1 MPYLKIPKKIS
12 DRFSLKNVYVSVLV
26 FSVNS
31 KNLNIGCT
39 ARFGEIK
46 EEKIVI
52 ATSGEKTI
60 AHACSGKTP
69 GSSAR
74 APTGEYVNDK
84 QSNICLKKKFVQR
97 VSPAKKI
104 PAQGEGEK
112 KKSCKLKIPLPPPHH
127 FSNGPSLR
135 LSLHCWTASYAVVK
149 NTPAWCEQKWP
160 KTAVIFPL
168 ESNPRSSLLNVPVRF
183 SVHTTPESVTKNYP
197 ICNDSLS
204 SPKHRTIDLKSA
216 FYV

>member
-1 MPYLKIPKKIS
+1 MLNRKEWVLVGAWKLHLLELSGSKSSRTTSLQNFRVWKVGKNKYLQGRIRNSVREKKWQNWEILPYLKLAKKIS
-12 DRFSLKNVYVSVLV
+12 DRFSLKNVYVYVLV

-46 EEKIVI
+46 QEKIVI

-84 QSNICLKKKFVQR
+84 QSNICLKKNSCRGFHLQKKFLHKER
-97 VSPAKKI
+97 AKK
-104 PAQGEGEK
+104 
-112 KKSCKLKIPLPPPHH
+112 KIVQDENPPPPPPPPIT
-127 FSNGPSLR
+127 FLM
-135 LSLHCWTASYAVVK
+135 
-149 NTPAWCEQKWP
+149 
-160 KTAVIFPL
+160 
-168 ESNPRSSLLNVPVRF
+168 VR
-183 SVHTTPESVTKNYP
+183 P
-197 ICNDSLS
+197 
-204 SPKHRTIDLKSA
+204 
-216 FYV
+216 

>member
-1 MPYLKIPKKIS
+1 MLNGKEWVLVGAWKLHLLELSGSKSSRTTSLQNFRVWKVGKNKYLQGRIRNSVREKCGKWQNLEILPYLKIPKKIS

-46 EEKIVI
+46 QEKIVI

-104 PAQGEGEK
+104 PAQGEDEK
-112 KKSCKLKIPLPPPHH
+112 KNRASWKSPSP
-127 FSNGPSLR
+127 PSL
-135 LSLHCWTASYAVVK
+135 
-149 NTPAWCEQKWP
+149 
-160 KTAVIFPL
+160 F
-168 ESNPRSSLLNVPVRF
+168 
-183 SVHTTPESVTKNYP
+183 
-197 ICNDSLS
+197 
-204 SPKHRTIDLKSA
+204 
-216 FYV
+216 